1 MAKQQPSSTKQP
13 DTNTTITPEA
23 VQSGSK
29 VDSVITAVEHA
40 AVLAKEVAKAAHAEC
55 ERIQNYLHGFADKMK
70 TDEPATAGV
79 ALEIINMLKNK
90 WHHKPPGEPQD

>member
-1 MAKQQPSSTKQP
+1 
-13 DTNTTITPEA
+13 
-23 VQSGSK
+23 
-29 VDSVITAVEHA
+29 
-40 AVLAKEVAKAAHAEC
+40 LAKEVAKAAHAEC
-55 ERIQNYLHGFADKMK
+55 ERIQSYLQGFADKMK